1 MDVTPIAVAAAVWGA
16 ATGLLVPRA
25 AYRLSVEP
33 EEEWRAVCPRGHAIT
48 GPAAGWVGLARC
60 APCAAGAPAT
70 TADAPGSGP
79 HAVADARPPAPGG
92 DRPAAVPAAG
102 TPAASSGA
110 PGTASGAPGPPE
122 VSDAPATGTATAA
135 DVTAPATGTAADA
148 SATVTDTLATDTDT
162 LATDPPATRAP
173 AVPAAA
179 PDAPGPPGE
188 PDGRP
193 VPYRVSV
200 PVSAVT
206 AVACLLLAYATGPRP
221 ELAVWLLGAPFAVLL
236 ALVDRNVHRLPD
248 ELTLP
253 LAGASAVLLGAA
265 ALLPGDG
272 GSWPTALLGG
282 LALGGV
288 YFLLFLINPNGMGFG
303 DVKLALSLG
312 VVLGWYGWTVLFA
325 GAFAGFLLGSV
336 YGVGLMLL
344 RRADRRT
351 AIPFG
356 PFMIT
361 GAFLGLLLGALA
373 AA

>member
-33 EEEWRAVCPRGHAIT
+33 EEDWRSACPRGHALT
-48 GPAAGWVGLARC
+48 GPAAGWLGLARC

-70 TADAPGSGP
+70 PPDATPPDAPAAAGATASGTRPAGAQADAPARSVSEP
-79 HAVADARPPAPGG
+79 VPARSVDEPAAAARADESARPSAPG
-92 DRPAAVPAAG
+92 ALA
-102 TPAASSGA
+102 TA
-110 PGTASGAPGPPE
+110 PPDPPGP
-122 VSDAPATGTATAA
+122 DPAG
-135 DVTAPATGTAADA
+135 PGQG
-148 SATVTDTLATDTDT
+148 
-162 LATDPPATRAP
+162 
-173 AVPAAA
+173 AA
-179 PDAPGPPGE
+179 PDAPDASDASAAPAEPPA
-188 PDGRP
+188 RP
-193 VPYRVSV
+193 VPYRLSV
-200 PVSAVT
+200 PVAAVT
-206 AVACLLLAYATGPRP
+206 AVVCLLLAYATGPRP
-221 ELAVWLLGAPFAVLL
+221 ELAVWLAAAPFAVLL

-248 ELTLP
+248 QLTLP
-253 LAGASAVLLGAA
+253 LAGAAALLLGAA
-265 ALLPGDG
+265 ALAPGDG

-336 YGVGLMLL
+336 YGAGLMLL
-344 RRADRRT
+344 RRANRRT

-373 AA
+373 AS